1 MFESNLML
9 LSVTVLCIMQLPI
22 PELYEYVVIFHLV
35 YETYPKYY
43 VDVGLTDEIK
53 Q

>member
-9 LSVTVLCIMQLPI
+9 LSVTVLCSMQIPI
-22 PELYEYVVIFHLV
+22 PEIYEYDVIFHLV
-35 YETYPKYY
+35 YETYPKYH
-43 VDVGLTDEIK
+43 VDMGLTDEIK